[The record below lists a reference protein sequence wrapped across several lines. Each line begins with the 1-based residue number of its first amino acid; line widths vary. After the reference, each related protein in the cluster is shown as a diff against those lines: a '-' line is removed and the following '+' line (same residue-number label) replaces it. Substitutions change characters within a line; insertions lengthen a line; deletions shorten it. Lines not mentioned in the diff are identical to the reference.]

1 MMPYRPSSFPLA
13 VAGLAA
19 ACALM
24 ALPAQASKWETIV
37 MNEQGLF
44 YIDAQSIRKEGPHTS
59 VWTLLDYK
67 KPQTTADGKAFL
79 STKSQIMFN
88 CRMKMARIMHM
99 TYFSGAMLDGKE
111 VYKQGMLHDW
121 LDIEPG
127 TPVQRIARRVC

>member
-1 MMPYRPSSFPLA
+1 MMSKHLLSPALAGVALAAVLA
-13 VAGLAA
+13 VLAA
-19 ACALM
+19 
-24 ALPAQASKWETIV
+24 PAQAAKWDAV
-37 MNEQGLF
+37 MMNDQGLF
-44 YIDAQSIRKEGPHTS
+44 YIDVQSIRQEGPHTL

-127 TPVQRIARRVC
+127 TAVQRIARRVC